1 MRKSELKVK
10 FVCSM
15 FRWTEYQLMLNR
27 LPVKVIIKLYY
38 GDLYVM
44 ADYD

>member
-1 MRKSELKVK
+1 MLVGRL
-10 FVCSM
+10 